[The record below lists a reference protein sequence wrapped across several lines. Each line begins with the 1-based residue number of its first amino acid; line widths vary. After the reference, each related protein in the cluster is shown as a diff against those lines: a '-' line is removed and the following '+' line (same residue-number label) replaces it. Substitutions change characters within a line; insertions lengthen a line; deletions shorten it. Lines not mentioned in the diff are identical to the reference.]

1 MFFLCKM
8 HECWWLR
15 FKDLFL
21 SSECCEAFRSFL
33 LKKKKKWSH
42 ADREIEPV
50 RLLSWSE
57 KRFTLYLWILKRNK
71 KVWMIPLQLD
81 IWHFDLILQLP
92 SLTLERYWWEVC
104 NQVGIT
110 CWILKQKQNLFNKL
124 VVRDYLLTWIIS
136 SIQWELLNYSKIDGC
151 SNSFQKRGK

>member
-1 MFFLCKM
+1 MVFCAKCTNVRGLD
-8 HECWWLR
+8 LR
-15 FKDLFL
+15 IYFYQVSVARRFDHFYWK
-21 SSECCEAFRSFL
+21 RSG
-33 LKKKKKWSH
+33 

-50 RLLSWSE
+50 RLLSRSE

-151 SNSFQKRGK
+151 SNSFQKHGK